1 MIVDDEGQLYHLMK
15 PEDVL
20 GLEDY
25 SRKAFNNFSVYNL
38 FDYAWYFISS
48 PRADQPFCVF
58 FLVTRRR
65 RRLGERGEGAKTKQN
80 SSRGGGVD
88 GISTSLRV
96 RMLTIPTSCW

>member
-58 FLVTRRR
+58 FLVTPRK
-65 RRLGERGEGAKTKQN
+65 RRLGG
-80 SSRGGGVD
+80 RGGVG

-96 RMLTIPTSCW
+96 LMLTIPTSCW

>member
-58 FLVTRRR
+58 FLVTPRKRQ
-65 RRLGERGEGAKTKQN
+65 LGERG
-80 SSRGGGVD
+80 
-88 GISTSLRV
+88 
-96 RMLTIPTSCW
+96 